1 MHPRATEL
9 IHLLAMRPHPE
20 GGHYA
25 EVYRA
30 DGRVRPLDRHVERS
44 ALTTIY
50 FLLATGE
57 HSRWHCVRS
66 DEAWHWYEGDPLQ
79 LLRFDDRGFKRVLLG
94 PVAAKQRPVAVIPG
108 GSWQAAHSLG
118 AYTLVGCTVAPGFDF
133 EDFALAVDV
142 PEIATRIAAAAP
154 DLAQFI

>member
-1 MHPRATEL
+1 M
-9 IHLLAMRPHPE
+9 
-20 GGHYA
+20 G
-25 EVYRA
+25 
-30 DGRVRPLDRHVERS
+30 
-44 ALTTIY
+44 
-50 FLLATGE
+50 
-57 HSRWHCVRS
+57 
-66 DEAWHWYEGDPLQ
+66 
-79 LLRFDDRGFKRVLLG
+79 RGFAHTLSDTGAL
-94 PVAAKQRPVAVIPG
+94 PVASSAPVAVNPG